1 MADPSC
7 EEFESTSAELAL
19 GILDGHDRARLVAH
33 AEQCAACRRR
43 LLLLS
48 ETADQLLE
56 LVPSAEPPVGLE
68 SAVLAR
74 LQAARSARTARA
86 ARSARSARARMA
98 PPRRRQVVA
107 AIAVVAAALVAGAL
121 ASVVGTAARP
131 ADRPPVRPGN
141 AVVRAELTSAGRR
154 AGQIVEAEGLHP
166 WIAVSVDLP
175 SAPAVVSC
183 RLELSDG
190 ATLTM
195 GSFTLDRGHGYWAV
209 GLPRTSSPVVG
220 ANLYAADGDR
230 LATSRLRRSH
240 R

>member
-33 AEQCAACRRR
+33 AEQCGACRRR
-43 LLLLS
+43 LLFLS

-74 LQAARSARTARA
+74 LQAARSARA
-86 ARSARSARARMA
+86 ARARMA

-131 ADRPPVRPGN
+131 PDRPPVRPGN